1 MAENNAGNGQAED
14 SFETESGNIL
24 QDEEEKENQAGLE
37 VILQETGVFSVTS
50 ADDSLVIVAC
60 AWQPVLVT
68 HPFWPLSR

>member
-37 VILQETGVFSVTS
+37 VILQETGVFFQLRRRTI
-50 ADDSLVIVAC
+50 L
-60 AWQPVLVT
+60 
-68 HPFWPLSR
+68 